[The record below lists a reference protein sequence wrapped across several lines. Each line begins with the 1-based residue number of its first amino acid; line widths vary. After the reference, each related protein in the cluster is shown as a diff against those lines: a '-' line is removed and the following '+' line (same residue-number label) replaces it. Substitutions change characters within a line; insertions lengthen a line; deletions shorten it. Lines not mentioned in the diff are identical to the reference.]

1 MTTRILI
8 IDDDQNISGMI
19 RRGLT
24 YEGFDARVA
33 GSGKEGMQIMTET
46 PPDLVIL
53 DVMMPDID
61 GLEVCSRIR
70 KEGNTP
76 ILMVTARDTVA
87 DRVKGLE
94 IGADD
99 YLVKPFA
106 FEELIARVKAL
117 LRRSGVEKPE
127 EEKLIFSDLILDLN
141 SRTAYRK
148 DRLIQLSTTEFY
160 LLSLLMNHPK
170 KVLTREIIMD
180 KVWGFDSHAESNVL
194 EVYVGYLRHKLEE
207 RGEPR
212 LIYTVRGA
220 GYVMKV

>member
-1 MTTRILI
+1 MSMKILI
-8 IDDDQNISGMI
+8 IDDDPNISGMI

-33 GSGKEGMQIMTET
+33 NSGKEGLLRMIES

-53 DVMMPDID
+53 DVMMPGMD

-70 KEGNTP
+70 KEGNIP

-106 FEELIARVKAL
+106 FEELVARVKAL
-117 LRRSGVEKPE
+117 LRRSGTEKTDE
-127 EEKLIFSDLILDLN
+127 EILLFSDLTLDLN

-148 DRLIQLSTTEFY
+148 DRLIQLSTTEFQLLY
-160 LLSLLMNHPK
+160 LFMNNPK
-170 KVLTREIIMD
+170 KVLTRDIIMD
-180 KVWGFDSHAESNVL
+180 KVWGFDSQAESNVL

-220 GYVMKV
+220 GYVMKE

>member
-1 MTTRILI
+1 MLKKILI

-24 YEGFDARVA
+24 YEGFDATVA
-33 GSGKEGMQIMTET
+33 KSGKEGLLKMTENL
-46 PPDLVIL
+46 PDLVIL
-53 DVMMPDID
+53 DVMMPGMD

-70 KEGNTP
+70 KEGHIP

-94 IGADD
+94 TGADD

-106 FEELIARVKAL
+106 YEELVARVKAL
-117 LRRSGVEKPE
+117 LRRSGAEKPE
-127 EEKLIFSDLILDLN
+127 EDKLYFSDLVLDLS
-141 SRTAYRK
+141 SRNAFRG
-148 DRLIQLSTTEFY
+148 DRLIQLSTTEFH
-160 LLSLLMNHPK
+160 LLSLFMNHPK
-170 KVLTREIIMD
+170 KVMTRDVIME
-180 KVWGFDSHAESNVL
+180 KVWGLDSQAESNVL

-207 RGEPR
+207 QGESR

-220 GYVMKV
+220 GYVMKE